1 MAAATAI
8 TPISALRLAGDETLV
23 LASASPRRRELLA
36 RAGVPLEIRTAD
48 VPEDPQV
55 GESPEALVLRL
66 ASAKARVVAAA
77 MPGRLVLGAD
87 TVIAFAGQ
95 IYGKPAD
102 LPAARAM
109 LRAFSGREHTVLTGV
124 CLLRDCAEHCWLAR
138 TTVRFRALDD
148 AAIDGYFALVNPL
161 DKAGAYGIQEHG
173 DMIVAGIDGLLSN
186 VIGLPVE
193 EVLAALRR

>member
-1 MAAATAI
+1 MAAATMI
-8 TPISALRLAGDETLV
+8 TPNYALRLAGEETLV

-36 RAGVPLEIRTAD
+36 RAGVPLEVRTAD
-48 VPEDPQV
+48 VPEEPQA
-55 GESPEALVLRL
+55 GESPEALVQRL
-66 ASAKARVVAAA
+66 ASAKARAVAAA

-95 IYGKPAD
+95 IFGKPAN

-109 LRAFSGREHTVLTGV
+109 LRAFAGREHDVLTGV
-124 CLLRDCAEHCWLAR
+124 CLVRDCAEHCWLAR
-138 TTVRFRALDD
+138 TRVRFRDLDD

-173 DMIVAGIDGLLSN
+173 DMIVAGIDGLQSN

>member
-48 VPEDPQV
+48 IPEAPQA

-66 ASAKARVVAAA
+66 ASAKARAVAAA

-87 TVIAFAGQ
+87 TVIAFAGR

-102 LPAARAM
+102 LPSARAM
-109 LRAFSGREHTVLTGV
+109 LRAFAGREHTVLTGV

-148 AAIDGYFALVNPL
+148 AVIDGYFALVNPL

-173 DMIVAGIDGLLSN
+173 EMIVAGIDGLLSN

-193 EVLAALRR
+193 EVLALVGR